1 MKGSFFF
8 APRIGALIA
17 ALVLAGCASSTRAPV
32 EDRTPVAKRPV
43 AETPAAPAVA
53 RPGYYI
59 VKKGDTLFSL
69 ALENG
74 QDWRDIA
81 SWNGLDNPN
90 LIRIGQEL
98 RVKPVEATT
107 AAAAS
112 ATAAATSPS
121 LESKPLESRSL
132 PPVSAPG
139 AAASAPAIANAP
151 ADTSLRREP
160 HGGKVAYSDQA
171 LAAAIKGEEVPRA
184 EGAAVGAAVGAAAS
198 KPVETSPKAEAS
210 APAASASAAASG
222 EAPEGDWMWPAAG
235 KLVGTFSEASSKGV
249 DIAGQLGDPVVAA
262 GDGKV
267 VYAGAGLRGYG
278 NLVIIKH
285 DATYL
290 SAYAHNQKILVKE
303 GQSVRKGQQIA
314 QLGES
319 DADRPKLHFE
329 IRRQGRPVD
338 PVKYLPKR

>member
-1 MKGSFFF
+1 
-8 APRIGALIA
+8 
-17 ALVLAGCASSTRAPV
+17 
-32 EDRTPVAKRPV
+32 
-43 AETPAAPAVA
+43 
-53 RPGYYI
+53 
-59 VKKGDTLFSL
+59 
-69 ALENG
+69 
-74 QDWRDIA
+74 
-81 SWNGLDNPN
+81 
-90 LIRIGQEL
+90 
-98 RVKPVEATT
+98 
-107 AAAAS
+107 
-112 ATAAATSPS
+112 
-121 LESKPLESRSL
+121 LESRSL

>member
-1 MKGSFFF
+1 MKGSLFFS
-8 APRIGALIA
+8 PRLGSLLAI
-17 ALVLAGCASSTRAPV
+17 LVLTGCASSTRAPV
-32 EDRTPVAKRPV
+32 EDRAPAAKRPV

-81 SWNGLDNPN
+81 AWNGLDNPN

-98 RVKPVEATT
+98 RVKPE
-107 AAAAS
+107 AAAS
-112 ATAAATSPS
+112 AATATAVVPPT

-132 PPVSAPG
+132 PPAS
-139 AAASAPAIANAP
+139 AASSPAIAIAP
-151 ADTSLRREP
+151 ADASLRREP
-160 HGGKVAYSDQA
+160 RGGKVAYSDQA
-171 LAAAIKGEEVPRA
+171 LAAAIKGEEPVGTVPA
-184 EGAAVGAAVGAAAS
+184 PAAS
-198 KPVETSPKAEAS
+198 KPVEAAPKPEAS
-210 APAASASAAASG
+210 APAAAAS

-235 KLVGTFSEASSKGV
+235 KIVGSFSESGSKGV

-267 VYAGAGLRGYG
+267 VYVGAGLRGYG

-319 DADRPKLHFE
+319 DADRPKVHFE
-329 IRRQGRPVD
+329 IRRQGKPVD